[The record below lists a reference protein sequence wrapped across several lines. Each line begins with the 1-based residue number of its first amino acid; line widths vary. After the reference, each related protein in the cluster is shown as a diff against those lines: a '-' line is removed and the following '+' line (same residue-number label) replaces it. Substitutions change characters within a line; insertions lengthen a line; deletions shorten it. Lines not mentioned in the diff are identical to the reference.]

1 MVTVGAGALRREL
14 ASGREPHS
22 VVWQGH
28 GGSGPHLSLKA
39 GHVISAE
46 PASSIQLL
54 RREWN
59 SQDALLR
66 AGLSGFLGFTCP
78 LISCEFQTRPRQHHH
93 GHLNNKSKLFP
104 HFTFPSRGKT
114 FGTQGPSRPF
124 LFLMSLSQTWLQ
136 RLNVLD
142 YKNVHYMGVFL

>member
-1 MVTVGAGALRREL
+1 MMALGA
-14 ASGREPHS
+14 
-22 VVWQGH
+22 VGH
-28 GGSGPHLSLKA
+28 GQESPTLWFGRVHWGSCPHPSLKA
-39 GHVISAE
+39 GHMISKE
-46 PASSIQLL
+46 LASSLQLL
-54 RREWN
+54 QTEGN
-59 SQDALLR
+59 FQDAQLG
-66 AGLSGFLGFTCP
+66 AGPSGFCGFTCP
-78 LISCEFQTRPRQHHH
+78 LISCEFQMRPRQHHPSH
-93 GHLNNKSKLFP
+93 WNNKIKLFL